1 MNRRSLH
8 HPIVLEQPKVKL
20 KPSRGL
26 QIIIEN
32 RNLKNNVTID
42 VSHTEM
48 SLYKTIHFRIYDIR
62 LKRDTKKNED
72 IFYDV
77 IG

>member
-1 MNRRSLH
+1 MYLH
-8 HPIVLEQPKVKL
+8 RDEPVYQ
-20 KPSRGL
+20 
-26 QIIIEN
+26 
-32 RNLKNNVTID
+32 
-42 VSHTEM
+42 
-48 SLYKTIHFRIYDIR
+48 TIHFRIYDIR

>member
-1 MNRRSLH
+1 MYLH
-8 HPIVLEQPKVKL
+8 RDEPISVYQ
-20 KPSRGL
+20 
-26 QIIIEN
+26 
-32 RNLKNNVTID
+32 
-42 VSHTEM
+42 
-48 SLYKTIHFRIYDIR
+48 TIHFKIYDIQ